1 MSVQNKAEIVI
12 ETIMG
17 DLFTPISLF
26 KKLTASKKFLFE
38 SSFKHKDSGRYSFVG
53 SKPAFELIGT
63 NQSGQI
69 IYKNGQKEE
78 FVGNPLLKLK
88 ELIPK
93 QDYLEELDI
102 PFIGGGIGYVGYDM
116 IRQFEE
122 IGDELE
128 DVIGMPDL
136 HLMFFEVIIVF
147 DHLEQKIHLVGTKL
161 SDETTL
167 EDLKGEIQKYK
178 QVILSNSNQEEEVKP
193 VLFSTFES
201 EVSKADYMSKVEK
214 AKLFIQKGDIFQ
226 VVLSHRMGAKFEGN
240 PFDYYRKLRIQN
252 PSPYMYYIDF
262 GDSVVAGTS
271 PESLIKVKGNQ
282 VITNPIAGTK
292 RRGKTKEQDLIIEK
306 DLLQDEKELA
316 EHKMLVD
323 LGRNDLGKVCEFGT
337 IKLEKYM
344 TVERY
349 KYVMHIVSEVSG
361 ELKKTHTSL
370 DALIACL
377 PAGTVSG
384 APKIRAM
391 EIINELERSKRGV
404 YSGAVG
410 YVSVNGNLDFALAI
424 RTMILK
430 NHMAYIQAGAGIVY
444 DSKPEHEY
452 EETINKLKAFL
463 EENHDFNN

>member
-1 MSVQNKAEIVI
+1 
-12 ETIMG
+12 MG
-17 DLFTPISLF
+17 DLFTPISIF
-26 KKLTASKKFLFE
+26 KKLTGSKKFLFE
-38 SSFKHKDSGRYSFVG
+38 SSFKHQDSGRYSFVG

-63 NQSGQI
+63 NLGGQI
-69 IYKNGQKEE
+69 IHKSGRKEE

-88 ELIPK
+88 EIMPEQKHLAAV
-93 QDYLEELDI
+93 DI

-116 IRQFEE
+116 IRQFED
-122 IGDELE
+122 IGEEL
-128 DVIGMPDL
+128 DDALGMPDL
-136 HLMFFEVIIVF
+136 HLMFFEIIIVF
-147 DHLEQKIHLVGTKL
+147 DHLEQKIYLIGTKL
-161 SDETTL
+161 SDETTI
-167 EDLKGEIQKYK
+167 EGLKLEIQKLK
-178 QVILSNSNQEEEVKP
+178 EVILADSNQEDVVKP
-193 VLFSTFES
+193 TVFSTFKS

-214 AKLFIQKGDIFQ
+214 AKAFIQKGDIFQ

-262 GDSVVAGTS
+262 GDGAVAGTS

-292 RRGKTKEQDLIIEK
+292 RRGKTKEHDLIIER

-323 LGRNDLGKVCEFGT
+323 LGRNDLGKICEFGT

-344 TVERY
+344 SVERY

-361 ELKKTHTSL
+361 QIKNPNTSL

-391 EIINELERSKRGV
+391 EIINELETSKRGV

-430 NHMAYIQAGAGIVY
+430 DQMAYIQAGAGIVY
-444 DSKPEHEY
+444 DSKPDQEY

-463 EENHDFNN
+463 EENHDFIN